1 MTYNVIYHD
10 FSAYFS
16 IQPLSLTRLD
26 ESTAWMRV
34 CTPHLYL
41 LHDWVIFFWGFPF
54 PSQSCTQKSFNHLTM
69 LQFHQSEKP
78 WNKKYSY
85 ISFIPFTF
93 VGWTSL
99 NVLARKVFTILAAS
113 ISQTMCSFSKFLSCI
128 SLNWKHLGV
137 TRPNEV
143 WNLFPRP
150 HLGAWWLVTLGCFSD
165 DFLLVDKAP
174 QHRDVSSLWASST
187 GRGQRFRKW
196 RIENLS
202 THLAT

>member
-1 MTYNVIYHD
+1 MTYNIIYQD

-16 IQPLSLTRLD
+16 IQPYKTGWIYCLNESLYAPSLFAAPLS
-26 ESTAWMRV
+26 V
-34 CTPHLYL
+34 
-41 LHDWVIFFWGFPF
+41 FFGVFPF
-54 PSQSCTQKSFNHLTM
+54 PSQSCTQKSFNHLMM
-69 LQFHQSEKP
+69 LQFHQSETS
-78 WNKKYSY
+78 WNKKYSYTY

-99 NVLARKVFTILAAS
+99 NVLARKVFTILAES

-128 SLNWKHLGV
+128 SLHWKHLSV

-150 HLGAWWLVTLGCFSD
+150 HLGTWWLVTLGCFSD

-174 QHRDVSSLWASST
+174 QHLDVSSLWASST
-187 GRGQRFRKW
+187 GIGQRFRKW

>member
-1 MTYNVIYHD
+1 MIFCILQH
-10 FSAYFS
+10 SAL
-16 IQPLSLTRLD
+16 QDLTRLD
-26 ESTAWMRV
+26 ESTESTAWMRV

-41 LHDWVIFFWGFPF
+41 LHHWVIFLGGFSF
-54 PSQSCTQKSFNHLTM
+54 PSQSCTQKSSNHLMM

-99 NVLARKVFTILAAS
+99 NVLARKVFTILAES
-113 ISQTMCSFSKFLSCI
+113 ISQTMCPFSKFLSCI
-128 SLNWKHLGV
+128 SLHRKRLGV

-150 HLGAWWLVTLGCFSD
+150 HLGAWWWLVTSGCFSD

-174 QHRDVSSLWASST
+174 QHLDVSSLWASST
-187 GRGQRFRKW
+187 GIGQRFGKKW